1 MINKIDGYLLTT
13 SINCKYLVEVK
24 PFLAAKSVDML
35 GYVKPIQKDL
45 DPEAYVIHIGTN
57 EFEKWRAARA
67 SVGGMGD
74 VLA

>member
-1 MINKIDGYLLTT
+1 MINKIYGYFLTT
-13 SINCKYLVEVK
+13 SINHKYLVEAR
-24 PFLAAKSVDML
+24 PFLAAKSVNML

-57 EFEKWRAARA
+57 EFEKWRAVCA
-67 SVGGMGD
+67 SVAGVCC